1 MVVMAAFYKDPVGI
15 LYELYTKAHQIK
27 PFGETKVEE
36 GLVSISQLACSEI
49 TVLLS
54 LGSPG
59 DVQKNSQAVQ
69 QPWQLKTAPH

>member
-1 MVVMAAFYKDPVGI
+1 MVVMAEFYKDPVGI

-27 PFGETKVEE
+27 PFGETKVE

>member
-1 MVVMAAFYKDPVGI
+1 MVVMAAFYEDPVGI
-15 LYELYTKAHQIK
+15 LYELYMSYQIK
-27 PFGETKVEE
+27 PFGETKVE